1 MGKNVIKLNI
11 FLMPCWNISIYDYYW
26 KVLINYEYDFSIFSV
41 YGFREIKANLKAS
54 YGPFYN

>member
-1 MGKNVIKLNI
+1 
-11 FLMPCWNISIYDYYW
+11 MPCWNISIYDYYW